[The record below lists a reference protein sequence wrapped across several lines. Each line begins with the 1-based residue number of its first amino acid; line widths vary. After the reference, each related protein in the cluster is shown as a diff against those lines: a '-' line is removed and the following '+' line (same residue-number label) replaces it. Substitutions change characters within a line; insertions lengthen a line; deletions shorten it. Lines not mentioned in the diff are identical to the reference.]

1 MGRREGRMDGGEKE
15 RRGNG
20 DGERKEKTR
29 NKKKEGTKAYLNA
42 VNLIKTGLLNG
53 KVRTS

>member
-1 MGRREGRMDGGEKE
+1 MGRREGGMDGGEKE

-20 DGERKEKTR
+20 DGGRKEKTR